1 MLDNTITLAV
11 DVLNNGTTVNKVFSR
26 HDDTLPNRSKYISDS
41 HTLAS
46 RDILDFYRT
55 PPKKSGNFNG
65 VAKTGFKFTTDYVVA
80 GADAS
85 TDVIAPQIAEV
96 SFSLPIGF
104 TTAQLVV
111 LRQRIIA
118 LLDNDAL
125 MKRLNEQ
132 QEV

>member
-11 DVLNNGTTVNKVFSR
+11 DVLNNGTAVNKVFSR
-26 HDDTLPNRSKYISDS
+26 HDDSMPNRSRYISDTHS
-41 HTLAS
+41 LVS
-46 RDILDFYRT
+46 RDMIDFYRT

-65 VAKTGFKFTTDYVVA
+65 VAKTGFKFTIDQVVPA
-80 GADAS
+80 ADAS
-85 TDVIAPQIAEV
+85 NIVAPQIAEV

-104 TTAQLVV
+104 TTAQLIV
-111 LRQRIIA
+111 LRQRIVS
-118 LLDNDAL
+118 LLDNDTL